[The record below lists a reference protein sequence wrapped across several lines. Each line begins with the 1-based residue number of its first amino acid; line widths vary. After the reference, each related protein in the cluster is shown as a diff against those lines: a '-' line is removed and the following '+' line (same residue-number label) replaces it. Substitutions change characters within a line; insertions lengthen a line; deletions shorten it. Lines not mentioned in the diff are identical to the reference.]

1 VSCPPSIVAARAANA
16 QQACLVRS
24 VHNADDPDHAVVDH
38 DVDNTNLAG
47 ACGADARLADIT
59 LDGVIA
65 QHVHTFGHEPQT
77 LCRPLGFCQKR
88 NVMNRFSINR
98 SAALLA
104 TLMVTCLMNAVTYAQ
119 TSATAPATAAK
130 PVPAKP
136 EPRRAVEKAKASFC
150 KPEIKGTPVKV
161 KLTTSMGALTLELDA
176 EKAPISVENFVKYV
190 QSGHYA
196 GTIFHRVIDGFMIQG
211 GGFTKDMQQKPT
223 NAQIKNESTN
233 GLKNDIYTV
242 AMARTGV
249 RDSATSQFF
258 INVKGNDFLNYSG
271 ENPQG
276 WGYAVFGKVVE
287 GSEIVDKMR
296 TVKTTNAGPHQNVP
310 VEPIVIEKAECI
322 Q

>member
-1 VSCPPSIVAARAANA
+1 MNKFSI
-16 QQACLVRS
+16 
-24 VHNADDPDHAVVDH
+24 
-38 DVDNTNLAG
+38 
-47 ACGADARLADIT
+47 
-59 LDGVIA
+59 
-65 QHVHTFGHEPQT
+65 
-77 LCRPLGFCQKR
+77 KR
-88 NVMNRFSINR
+88 N
-98 SAALLA
+98 AALVVA
-104 TLMVTCLMNAVTYAQ
+104 FTITCAMSTTSSAQ
-119 TSATAPATAAK
+119 TPAPAPAAAAK
-130 PVPAKP
+130 SAPAKP
-136 EPRRAVEKAKASFC
+136 APKKAAEKAKTNFC

-161 KLTTSMGALTLELDA
+161 KLTTSMGALTLELDK

-190 QSGHYA
+190 ESGHYA

-223 NAQIKNESTN
+223 SAQIKNESTN

-287 GSEIVDKMR
+287 GMELVDKMR
-296 TVKTTNAGPHQNVP
+296 TVKTANAGPHQNVP

>member
-1 VSCPPSIVAARAANA
+1 MHPP
-16 QQACLVRS
+16 Q
-24 VHNADDPDHAVVDH
+24 
-38 DVDNTNLAG
+38 
-47 ACGADARLADIT
+47 T
-59 LDGVIA
+59 LCRPLGL
-65 QHVHTFGHEPQT
+65 PQT